1 MKTNNKLIFNTMKR
15 IILMV
20 AAVLALVVPTATAQ
34 KVNESATLAKLSK
47 SDTEIADAKKSAKA
61 SVWVNRAKVYA
72 DALMEPTKA
81 LSTSLDATFLN
92 YTMGTPTETV
102 TDEQN
107 RQIWVYP
114 WVKVY
119 VENNRVASWSQE
131 RDIKEGLFEV
141 ISEAANKALELD
153 PKTEAK
159 IKPVLDLTI
168 NYYSQLGEVSTFIPD
183 YKVAID
189 AFVKAA
195 KLQESKIYTQV
206 DPKYYFFAGQMAAF
220 LGAEN
225 KQFFIDGENY
235 LNKARE
241 LNYVDETGNLYY
253 YLFHCYYGQREDNK
267 ENLVKAKNILL
278 EGIEKFPKNERILDG
293 LMSLYTAED
302 GIGDPQE
309 LVGMIDKFLAETPDN
324 PDLWF
329 GRGRVF
335 YKLKNFD
342 ECIASFQKINEL
354 KPNDYDTNFYIGY
367 FYVEKAEHENRLFN
381 DKLDS
386 FTSQDEY
393 LAERKRV
400 RSIYMEAIPFL
411 ETAHNLKSDNV
422 DCVQILKEVC
432 FLLREENGVMDKYQK
447 YNAIYKKLKGLE

>member
-1 MKTNNKLIFNTMKR
+1 MKQIIKPNFNIMKKF
-15 IILMV
+15 ILMV
-20 AAVLALVVPTATAQ
+20 AAAMALIVPTATAQ
-34 KVNESATLAKLSK
+34 KINEDATLAKLTK
-47 SDTEIADAKKSAKA
+47 SDAEVNDAKKSAKA

-81 LSTSLDATFLN
+81 LSTSLDATFLR
-92 YTMGTPTETV
+92 YTMGEPTETV
-102 TDEQN
+102 ADEQG

-119 VENNRVASWSQE
+119 MSENRVAAWEQTRE
-131 RDIKEGLFEV
+131 IKEGIFDVLV
-141 ISEAANKALELD
+141 EAVAKAQELD
-153 PKTEAK
+153 AK
-159 IKPVLDLTI
+159 ADAKVKPLLDLTI
-168 NYYSQLGEVSTFIPD
+168 NYYSQLGEISTFIPN
-183 YKVAID
+183 YAVAID

-195 KLQESKIYTQV
+195 KLQENKIYSQV
-206 DPKYYFFAGQMAAF
+206 DPKYYFFAGQMSAF

-225 KQFFIDGENY
+225 KQYFIDGENY

-241 LNYVDETGNLYY
+241 LGYVDETGNLYY

-278 EGIEKFPKNERILDG
+278 EGIEKFPKNDKILDG
-293 LMSLYTAED
+293 LMSLYTAEE
-302 GIGDPQE
+302 GVGDPAE
-309 LVGMIDKFLAETPDN
+309 LVEMIDKFLAETPDN

-342 ECIASFQKINEL
+342 ECITSFKKIDAL

-381 DKLDS
+381 QKLDS
-386 FTSQDEY
+386 FTSQEEY
-393 LAERKRV
+393 MAERKKV
-400 RSIYMEAIPFL
+400 RSVYMESIPYL
-411 ETAHNLKSDNV
+411 EKAHELNPQNV
-422 DCVQILKEVC
+422 DCAQILKEVC
-432 FLLREENGVMDKYQK
+432 FLLREEPGVMDKYNK
-447 YNAIYKKLKGLE
+447 YNAEYKKLKGLE

>member
-1 MKTNNKLIFNTMKR
+1 MKKF
-15 IILMV
+15 ILMV
-20 AAVLALVVPTATAQ
+20 AAAMALIVPTATAQ
-34 KVNESATLAKLSK
+34 KINEDATLAKLTK
-47 SDTEIADAKKSAKA
+47 SDAEVKDAKKSAKA

-81 LSTSLDATFLN
+81 LSTSLDATFLR
-92 YTMGTPTETV
+92 YTMGEPTETV
-102 TDEQN
+102 ADEQG

-119 VENNRVASWSQE
+119 MSENRVAAWEQTRE
-131 RDIKEGLFEV
+131 IKEGIFDVLV
-141 ISEAANKALELD
+141 EAVAKAQELD
-153 PKTEAK
+153 AK
-159 IKPVLDLTI
+159 ADAKVKPLLDLTI
-168 NYYSQLGEVSTFIPD
+168 NYYSQLGEISTFIPN
-183 YKVAID
+183 YAVAID

-195 KLQESKIYTQV
+195 KLQENKIYSQV
-206 DPKYYFFAGQMAAF
+206 DPKYYFFAGQMSAF

-225 KQFFIDGENY
+225 KQYFIDGENY

-241 LNYVDETGNLYY
+241 LGYVDETGNLYY

-278 EGIEKFPKNERILDG
+278 EGIEKFPKNDKILDG
-293 LMSLYTAED
+293 LMSLYTAEE
-302 GIGDPQE
+302 GVGDPAE
-309 LVGMIDKFLAETPDN
+309 LVEMIDKFLAETPDN

-342 ECIASFQKINEL
+342 ECITSFKKIDAL

-381 DKLDS
+381 QKLDS
-386 FTSQDEY
+386 FTSQEEY
-393 LAERKRV
+393 MAERKKV
-400 RSIYMEAIPFL
+400 RSVYMESIPYL
-411 ETAHNLKSDNV
+411 EKAHELNPQNV
-422 DCVQILKEVC
+422 DCAQILKEVC
-432 FLLREENGVMDKYQK
+432 FLLREEPGVMDKYNK
-447 YNAIYKKLKGLE
+447 YNAEYKKLKGLE

>member
-1 MKTNNKLIFNTMKR
+1 MKKF
-15 IILMV
+15 ILMV
-20 AAVLALVVPTATAQ
+20 AAAMALIVPTATAQ
-34 KVNESATLAKLSK
+34 KINEDATLAKLTK
-47 SDTEIADAKKSAKA
+47 SDAEVKDAKKAAKS

-81 LSTSLDATFLN
+81 LSTSLDATFLR
-92 YTMGTPTETV
+92 YTMGEPTETV
-102 TDEQN
+102 TDEQG

-119 VENNRVASWSQE
+119 MSENRVAAWQQTRE
-131 RDIKEGLFEV
+131 IKEGIFDV
-141 ISEAANKALELD
+141 VVEAVAKAQELD
-153 PKTEAK
+153 AK
-159 IKPVLDLTI
+159 ADAKVKPLLDLAI
-168 NYYSQLGEVSTFIPD
+168 NYYSQLGEISTFIPD
-183 YKVAID
+183 YAVAID

-195 KLQESKIYTQV
+195 KLQENKIYSQV
-206 DPKYYFFAGQMAAF
+206 DPKYYFFAGQMSAF

-225 KQFFIDGENY
+225 KQYFIDGENY

-241 LNYVDETGNLYY
+241 LGYVDETGNLYY

-278 EGIEKFPKNERILDG
+278 EGIEKFPKNDKILDG
-293 LMSLYTAED
+293 LMSLYTAEE
-302 GIGDPQE
+302 GVGDPAE
-309 LVGMIDKFLAETPDN
+309 LVEMIDKFLAETPDN

-342 ECIASFQKINEL
+342 ECITSFKKIDAL

-381 DKLDS
+381 QKLDS

-393 LAERKRV
+393 MAERKKV
-400 RSIYMEAIPFL
+400 RSVYMESIPYL
-411 ETAHNLKSDNV
+411 EKAHELNPQNV
-422 DCVQILKEVC
+422 DCTQILKEVC
-432 FLLREENGVMDKYQK
+432 FLLREEPGVMDKYNK
-447 YNAIYKKLKGLE
+447 YNAEYKKLKGLE

>member
-1 MKTNNKLIFNTMKR
+1 MKQIIKPNFNIMKKF
-15 IILMV
+15 ILMV
-20 AAVLALVVPTATAQ
+20 AAAMALIVPTATAQ
-34 KVNESATLAKLSK
+34 KINEDATLAKLTK
-47 SDTEIADAKKSAKA
+47 SDAEVKDAKKSAKA

-81 LSTSLDATFLN
+81 LSTSLDATFLR
-92 YTMGTPTETV
+92 YTMGEPTETV
-102 TDEQN
+102 ADEQG

-119 VENNRVASWSQE
+119 MSENRVAAWDQTRE
-131 RDIKEGLFEV
+131 IKEGIFDVLV
-141 ISEAANKALELD
+141 EAVAKAQELD
-153 PKTEAK
+153 AK
-159 IKPVLDLTI
+159 ADAKVKPLLDLTI
-168 NYYSQLGEVSTFIPD
+168 NYYSQLGEISTFIPN
-183 YKVAID
+183 YAVAID

-195 KLQESKIYTQV
+195 KLQENKIYSQV
-206 DPKYYFFAGQMAAF
+206 DPKYYFFAGQMSAF

-225 KQFFIDGENY
+225 KQYFIDGENY

-241 LNYVDETGNLYY
+241 LGYVDETGNLYY

-278 EGIEKFPKNERILDG
+278 EGIEKFPKNDKILDG
-293 LMSLYTAED
+293 LMSLYTAEE
-302 GIGDPQE
+302 GVGDPAE
-309 LVGMIDKFLAETPDN
+309 LVEMIDKFLAETPDN

-342 ECIASFQKINEL
+342 ECITSFKKIDAL

-381 DKLDS
+381 QKLDS
-386 FTSQDEY
+386 FTSQEEY
-393 LAERKRV
+393 MAERKKV
-400 RSIYMEAIPFL
+400 RSVYMESIPYL
-411 ETAHNLKSDNV
+411 EKAHELNPQNV
-422 DCVQILKEVC
+422 DCAQILKEVC
-432 FLLREENGVMDKYQK
+432 FLLREEPGVMDKYNK
-447 YNAIYKKLKGLE
+447 YNAEYKKLKGLE

>member
-1 MKTNNKLIFNTMKR
+1 MKQIIKPNFYTMKKF
-15 IILMV
+15 ILMV
-20 AAVLALVVPTATAQ
+20 AAAMALIVPTATAQ
-34 KVNESATLAKLSK
+34 KINEDATLAKLTK
-47 SDTEIADAKKSAKA
+47 SDAEVKDAKKAAKS

-81 LSTSLDATFLN
+81 LSTSLDATFLR
-92 YTMGTPTETV
+92 YTMGEPTETV
-102 TDEQN
+102 TDEQG

-119 VENNRVASWSQE
+119 MSENRVAAWQQTRE
-131 RDIKEGLFEV
+131 IKEGIFDV
-141 ISEAANKALELD
+141 VVEAVAKAQELD
-153 PKTEAK
+153 AK
-159 IKPVLDLTI
+159 ADAKVKPLLDLAI
-168 NYYSQLGEVSTFIPD
+168 NYYSQLGEISTFIPD
-183 YKVAID
+183 YAVAID

-195 KLQESKIYTQV
+195 KLQENKIYSQV
-206 DPKYYFFAGQMAAF
+206 DPKYYFFAGQMSAF

-225 KQFFIDGENY
+225 KQYFIDGENY

-241 LNYVDETGNLYY
+241 LGYVDETGNLYY

-278 EGIEKFPKNERILDG
+278 EGIEKFPKNDKILDG
-293 LMSLYTAED
+293 LMSLYTAEE
-302 GIGDPQE
+302 GVGDPAE
-309 LVGMIDKFLAETPDN
+309 LVEMIDKFLAETPDN

-342 ECIASFQKINEL
+342 ECITSFKKIDAL

-381 DKLDS
+381 QKLDS

-393 LAERKRV
+393 MAERKKV
-400 RSIYMEAIPFL
+400 RSVYMESIPYL
-411 ETAHNLKSDNV
+411 EKAHELNPQNV
-422 DCVQILKEVC
+422 DCTQILKEVC
-432 FLLREENGVMDKYQK
+432 FLLREEPGVMDKYNK
-447 YNAIYKKLKGLE
+447 YNAEYKKLKGLE

>member
-1 MKTNNKLIFNTMKR
+1 
-15 IILMV
+15 MV
-20 AAVLALVVPTATAQ
+20 AAAMALIVPTATAQ
-34 KVNESATLAKLSK
+34 KINEDATLAKLTK
-47 SDTEIADAKKSAKA
+47 SDAEVKDAKKAAKS

-81 LSTSLDATFLN
+81 LSTSLDATFLR
-92 YTMGTPTETV
+92 YTMGEPTETV
-102 TDEQN
+102 TDEQG

-119 VENNRVASWSQE
+119 MSENRVAAWQQTRE
-131 RDIKEGLFEV
+131 IKEGIFDV
-141 ISEAANKALELD
+141 VVEAVAKAQELD
-153 PKTEAK
+153 AK
-159 IKPVLDLTI
+159 ADAKVKPLLDLAI
-168 NYYSQLGEVSTFIPD
+168 NYYSQLGEISTFIPD
-183 YKVAID
+183 YAVAID

-195 KLQESKIYTQV
+195 KLQENKIYSQV
-206 DPKYYFFAGQMAAF
+206 DPKYYFFAGQMSAF

-225 KQFFIDGENY
+225 KQYFIDGENY

-241 LNYVDETGNLYY
+241 LGYVDETGNLYY

-278 EGIEKFPKNERILDG
+278 EGIEKFPKNDKILDG
-293 LMSLYTAED
+293 LMSLYTAEE
-302 GIGDPQE
+302 GVGDPAE
-309 LVGMIDKFLAETPDN
+309 LVEMIDKFLAETPDN

-342 ECIASFQKINEL
+342 ECITSFKKIDAL

-381 DKLDS
+381 QKLDS

-393 LAERKRV
+393 MAERKKV
-400 RSIYMEAIPFL
+400 RSVYMESIPYL
-411 ETAHNLKSDNV
+411 EKAHELNPQNV
-422 DCVQILKEVC
+422 DCTQILKEVC
-432 FLLREENGVMDKYQK
+432 FLLREEPGVMDKYNK
-447 YNAIYKKLKGLE
+447 YNAEYKKLKGLE

>member
-1 MKTNNKLIFNTMKR
+1 
-15 IILMV
+15 MV
-20 AAVLALVVPTATAQ
+20 AAAMTMVVSTATAQ

-47 SDTEIADAKKSAKA
+47 SDVDVADAKKAVKA

-81 LSTSLDATFLN
+81 LSTSLDATFLT
-92 YTMGTPTETV
+92 YTMGAPVETV
-102 TDEQN
+102 ADAQN

-131 RDIKEGLFEV
+131 REIKEGLFEV
-141 ISEAANKALELD
+141 VLEAANKALELD
-153 PKTEAK
+153 PKSESK
-159 IKPVLDLTI
+159 VKPVLDLAI

-189 AFVKAA
+189 SFVKAA
-195 KLQESKIYTQV
+195 QLQECKIYTQV

-225 KQFFIDGENY
+225 KQFFIDGEKY
-235 LNKARE
+235 LDKARE
-241 LNYVDETGNLYY
+241 LQYVDETGNLYY
-253 YLFHCYYGQREDNK
+253 YLFHCYYGQREDDK
-267 ENLVKAKNILL
+267 ANLQKAKNILL

-293 LMSLYTAED
+293 LMSLYTAEE
-302 GIGDPQE
+302 GVGDPQE

-342 ECIASFQKINEL
+342 ECIKSFKKIDEL

-367 FYVEKAEHENRLFN
+367 FHVEKAEHENRMFN
-381 DKLDS
+381 QKLDS
-386 FTSQDEY
+386 FTSQEEY
-393 LAERKRV
+393 LAERQRV
-400 RSIYMEAIPFL
+400 RAVYMGAVPFL
-411 ETAHNLKSDNV
+411 EKAHSLKEDNV

-432 FLLREENGVMDKYQK
+432 FLLREESGVMEKYQK
-447 YNAIYKKLKGLE
+447 YNSIYKKLKGLE

>member
-1 MKTNNKLIFNTMKR
+1 MKQIIKPNFNIMKKF
-15 IILMV
+15 ILMV
-20 AAVLALVVPTATAQ
+20 AAAMALIVPTATAQ
-34 KVNESATLAKLSK
+34 KINEDATLAKLTK
-47 SDTEIADAKKSAKA
+47 SDAEVKDAKKSAKA

-81 LSTSLDATFLN
+81 LSTSLDATFLR
-92 YTMGTPTETV
+92 YTMGEPTETV
-102 TDEQN
+102 ADEQG

-119 VENNRVASWSQE
+119 MSENRVAAWEQTRE
-131 RDIKEGLFEV
+131 IKEGIFDVLV
-141 ISEAANKALELD
+141 EAIAKAQELD
-153 PKTEAK
+153 AK
-159 IKPVLDLTI
+159 ADAKVKPLLDLTI
-168 NYYSQLGEVSTFIPD
+168 NYYSQLGEISTFIPN
-183 YKVAID
+183 YAVAID

-195 KLQESKIYTQV
+195 KLQENKIYSQV
-206 DPKYYFFAGQMAAF
+206 DPKYYFFAGQMSAF

-225 KQFFIDGENY
+225 KQYFVDGENY

-241 LNYVDETGNLYY
+241 LGYVDETGNLYY

-278 EGIEKFPKNERILDG
+278 EGIEKFPKNDKILDG
-293 LMSLYTAED
+293 LMSLYTAEE
-302 GIGDPQE
+302 GVGDPAE
-309 LVGMIDKFLAETPDN
+309 LVEMIDKFLAETPDN

-342 ECIASFQKINEL
+342 ECITSFKKIDAL

-381 DKLDS
+381 QKLDS
-386 FTSQDEY
+386 FTSQEEY
-393 LAERKRV
+393 MAERKKV
-400 RSIYMEAIPFL
+400 RSVYMESIPYL
-411 ETAHNLKSDNV
+411 EKAHELNPQNV
-422 DCVQILKEVC
+422 DCAQILKEVC
-432 FLLREENGVMDKYQK
+432 FLLREEPGVMDKYNK
-447 YNAIYKKLKGLE
+447 YNAEYKKLKGLE

>member
-1 MKTNNKLIFNTMKR
+1 MKQIIKPNFYTMKKF
-15 IILMV
+15 ILMV
-20 AAVLALVVPTATAQ
+20 AAAMALIVPTATAQ
-34 KVNESATLAKLSK
+34 KINEDATLAKLTK
-47 SDTEIADAKKSAKA
+47 SDAEVKDAKKAAKSA
-61 SVWVNRAKVYA
+61 VWVNRAKVYA

-81 LSTSLDATFLN
+81 LSTSLDATFLR
-92 YTMGTPTETV
+92 YTMGEPTETV
-102 TDEQN
+102 TDEQG

-119 VENNRVASWSQE
+119 MSENRVAAWQQTRE
-131 RDIKEGLFEV
+131 IKEGIFDV
-141 ISEAANKALELD
+141 VVEAVAKAQELD
-153 PKTEAK
+153 AK
-159 IKPVLDLTI
+159 ADAKVKPLLDLAI
-168 NYYSQLGEVSTFIPD
+168 NYYSQLGEISTFIPD
-183 YKVAID
+183 YAVAID

-195 KLQESKIYTQV
+195 KLQENKIYSQV
-206 DPKYYFFAGQMAAF
+206 DPKYYFFAGQMSAF

-225 KQFFIDGENY
+225 KQYFIDGENY

-241 LNYVDETGNLYY
+241 LGYVDETGNLYY

-278 EGIEKFPKNERILDG
+278 EGIEKFPKNDKILDG
-293 LMSLYTAED
+293 LMSLYTAEE
-302 GIGDPQE
+302 GVGDPAE
-309 LVGMIDKFLAETPDN
+309 LVEMIDKFLAETPDN

-342 ECIASFQKINEL
+342 ECITSFKKIDAL

-381 DKLDS
+381 QKLDS

-393 LAERKRV
+393 MAERKKV
-400 RSIYMEAIPFL
+400 RSVYMESIPYL
-411 ETAHNLKSDNV
+411 EKAHELNPQNV
-422 DCVQILKEVC
+422 DCTQILKEVC
-432 FLLREENGVMDKYQK
+432 FLLREEPGVMDKYNK
-447 YNAIYKKLKGLE
+447 YNAEYKKLKGLE

>member
-159 IKPVLDLTI
+159 VKPVLDL
-168 NYYSQLGEVSTFIPD
+168 
-183 YKVAID
+183 AI
-189 AFVKAA
+189 
-195 KLQESKIYTQV
+195 
-206 DPKYYFFAGQMAAF
+206 KY
-220 LGAEN
+220 
-225 KQFFIDGENY
+225 
-235 LNKARE
+235 
-241 LNYVDETGNLYY
+241 
-253 YLFHCYYGQREDNK
+253 
-267 ENLVKAKNILL
+267 
-278 EGIEKFPKNERILDG
+278 
-293 LMSLYTAED
+293 
-302 GIGDPQE
+302 
-309 LVGMIDKFLAETPDN
+309 
-324 PDLWF
+324 
-329 GRGRVF
+329 
-335 YKLKNFD
+335 
-342 ECIASFQKINEL
+342 
-354 KPNDYDTNFYIGY
+354 
-367 FYVEKAEHENRLFN
+367 
-381 DKLDS
+381 
-386 FTSQDEY
+386 
-393 LAERKRV
+393 
-400 RSIYMEAIPFL
+400 
-411 ETAHNLKSDNV
+411 
-422 DCVQILKEVC
+422 
-432 FLLREENGVMDKYQK
+432 
-447 YNAIYKKLKGLE
+447 

>member
-1 MKTNNKLIFNTMKR
+1 
-15 IILMV
+15 MV
-20 AAVLALVVPTATAQ
+20 AAAMALIVPTATAQ
-34 KVNESATLAKLSK
+34 KINEDATLAKLTK
-47 SDTEIADAKKSAKA
+47 SDAEVKDAKKSAKA

-81 LSTSLDATFLN
+81 LSTSLDATFLR
-92 YTMGTPTETV
+92 YTMGEPTETV
-102 TDEQN
+102 ADEQG

-119 VENNRVASWSQE
+119 MSENRVAAWEQTRE
-131 RDIKEGLFEV
+131 IKEGIFDVLV
-141 ISEAANKALELD
+141 EAVAKAQELD
-153 PKTEAK
+153 AK
-159 IKPVLDLTI
+159 ADAKVKPLLDLTI
-168 NYYSQLGEVSTFIPD
+168 NYYSQLGEISTFIPN
-183 YKVAID
+183 YAVAID

-195 KLQESKIYTQV
+195 KLQENKIYSQV
-206 DPKYYFFAGQMAAF
+206 DPKYYFFAGQMSAF

-225 KQFFIDGENY
+225 KQYFIDGENY

-241 LNYVDETGNLYY
+241 LGYVDETGNLYY

-278 EGIEKFPKNERILDG
+278 EGIEKFPKNDKILDG
-293 LMSLYTAED
+293 LMSLYTAEE
-302 GIGDPQE
+302 GVGDPAE
-309 LVGMIDKFLAETPDN
+309 LVEMIDKFLAETPDN

-342 ECIASFQKINEL
+342 ECITSFKKIDAL

-381 DKLDS
+381 QKLDS
-386 FTSQDEY
+386 FTSQEEY
-393 LAERKRV
+393 MAERKKV
-400 RSIYMEAIPFL
+400 RSVYMESIPYL
-411 ETAHNLKSDNV
+411 EKAHELNPQNV
-422 DCVQILKEVC
+422 DCAQILKEVC
-432 FLLREENGVMDKYQK
+432 FLLREEPGVMDKYNK
-447 YNAIYKKLKGLE
+447 YNAEYKKLKGLE

>member
-1 MKTNNKLIFNTMKR
+1 MKQIIKPNFYTMKKF
-15 IILMV
+15 ILMV
-20 AAVLALVVPTATAQ
+20 AAAMALIVPTATAQ
-34 KVNESATLAKLSK
+34 KINEDATLAKLTK
-47 SDTEIADAKKSAKA
+47 SDAEVKDAKKATKS

-81 LSTSLDATFLN
+81 LSTSLDATFLR
-92 YTMGTPTETV
+92 YTMGEPTETV
-102 TDEQN
+102 ADEQG
-107 RQIWVYP
+107 RQVWVYP

-119 VENNRVASWSQE
+119 MSENRVAAWQQTRE
-131 RDIKEGLFEV
+131 IKEGIFDVV
-141 ISEAANKALELD
+141 IEAVAKAQELD
-153 PKTEAK
+153 AK
-159 IKPVLDLTI
+159 ADAKVKPLLDLAI
-168 NYYSQLGEVSTFIPD
+168 NYYSQLGEISTFIPD
-183 YKVAID
+183 YAVAID

-195 KLQESKIYTQV
+195 KLQENKIYSQV
-206 DPKYYFFAGQMAAF
+206 DPKYYFFAGQMSAF

-225 KQFFIDGENY
+225 KQYFIDGENY

-241 LNYVDETGNLYY
+241 LGYVDETGNLYY

-278 EGIEKFPKNERILDG
+278 EGIEKFPKNDKILDG
-293 LMSLYTAED
+293 LMSLYTAEE
-302 GIGDPQE
+302 GVGDPAE
-309 LVGMIDKFLAETPDN
+309 LVEMIDKFLAETPDN

-342 ECIASFQKINEL
+342 ECITSFKKIDAL

-381 DKLDS
+381 QKLDS

-393 LAERKRV
+393 MAERKKV
-400 RSIYMEAIPFL
+400 RSVYMESIPYL
-411 ETAHNLKSDNV
+411 EKAHELNPQNV
-422 DCVQILKEVC
+422 DCTQILKEVC
-432 FLLREENGVMDKYQK
+432 FLLREEPGVMDKYNK
-447 YNAIYKKLKGLE
+447 YNAEYKKLKGLE

>member
-1 MKTNNKLIFNTMKR
+1 MKQIIKPNFNIMKKF
-15 IILMV
+15 ILMV
-20 AAVLALVVPTATAQ
+20 AAAMALIVPTATAQ
-34 KVNESATLAKLSK
+34 KINEDATLAKLTK
-47 SDTEIADAKKSAKA
+47 SDAEVKDAKKSAKS

-81 LSTSLDATFLN
+81 LSTSLDATFLR
-92 YTMGTPTETV
+92 YTMGEPTETV
-102 TDEQN
+102 ADEQG

-119 VENNRVASWSQE
+119 MSENRVAAWEQTRE
-131 RDIKEGLFEV
+131 IKEGIFDVLV
-141 ISEAANKALELD
+141 EAVAKSQELD
-153 PKTEAK
+153 AK
-159 IKPVLDLTI
+159 ADAKVKPLLDLAI
-168 NYYSQLGEVSTFIPD
+168 NYYSQLGEISTFIPN
-183 YKVAID
+183 YAVAID

-195 KLQESKIYTQV
+195 KLQENKIYSQV
-206 DPKYYFFAGQMAAF
+206 DPKYYFFAGQMSAF

-225 KQFFIDGENY
+225 KQYFIDGENY

-241 LNYVDETGNLYY
+241 LGYVDETGNLYY

-278 EGIEKFPKNERILDG
+278 EGIEKFPKNDKILDG
-293 LMSLYTAED
+293 LMSLYTAEE
-302 GIGDPQE
+302 GVGDPAE
-309 LVGMIDKFLAETPDN
+309 LVEMIDKFLAETPDN

-342 ECIASFQKINEL
+342 ECITSFKKIDAL

-381 DKLDS
+381 QKLDS
-386 FTSQDEY
+386 FTSQEEY
-393 LAERKRV
+393 MAERKKV
-400 RSIYMEAIPFL
+400 RAVYMESIPYL
-411 ETAHNLKSDNV
+411 EKAHELNPQNV
-422 DCVQILKEVC
+422 DCTQILKEVC
-432 FLLREENGVMDKYQK
+432 FLLREEPGVMDKYNK
-447 YNAIYKKLKGLE
+447 YNAEYKKLKGLE

>member
-1 MKTNNKLIFNTMKR
+1 MKQIIKPNFNIMKKF
-15 IILMV
+15 ILMV
-20 AAVLALVVPTATAQ
+20 AAAMALIVPTATAQ
-34 KVNESATLAKLSK
+34 KINEDATLAKLTK
-47 SDTEIADAKKSAKA
+47 SDAEVKDAKKSAKA

-81 LSTSLDATFLN
+81 LSTSLDATFLR
-92 YTMGTPTETV
+92 YTMGEPTETV
-102 TDEQN
+102 ADEQG

-119 VENNRVASWSQE
+119 MSENRVAAWEQTRE
-131 RDIKEGLFEV
+131 IKEGIFDVLV
-141 ISEAANKALELD
+141 EAVAKAQELD
-153 PKTEAK
+153 AK
-159 IKPVLDLTI
+159 ADAKVKPLLDLTI
-168 NYYSQLGEVSTFIPD
+168 NYYSQLGEISTFIPN
-183 YKVAID
+183 YAVAID

-195 KLQESKIYTQV
+195 KLQENKIYSQV
-206 DPKYYFFAGQMAAF
+206 DPKYYFFAGQMSAF

-225 KQFFIDGENY
+225 KQYFIDGENY

-241 LNYVDETGNLYY
+241 LGYVDETGNLYY

-278 EGIEKFPKNERILDG
+278 EGIEKFPKNDKILDG
-293 LMSLYTAED
+293 LMSLYTAEE
-302 GIGDPQE
+302 GVGDPAE
-309 LVGMIDKFLAETPDN
+309 LVEMIDKFLAETPDN

-342 ECIASFQKINEL
+342 ECITSFKKIDAL

-381 DKLDS
+381 QKLDS
-386 FTSQDEY
+386 FTSQEEY
-393 LAERKRV
+393 MAERKKV
-400 RSIYMEAIPFL
+400 RSVYMESIPYL
-411 ETAHNLKSDNV
+411 EKAHELNPQNV
-422 DCVQILKEVC
+422 DCAQILKEVC
-432 FLLREENGVMDKYQK
+432 FLLREEPGVMDKYNK
-447 YNAIYKKLKGLE
+447 YNAEYKKLKGLE